1 VTHTIAPASAARRIA
16 RRAPR
21 GFTLVE
27 LLVAITLGLFLIIGL
42 ITLVV
47 SNVTN
52 RSELDKSA
60 RQIESGRHAIHL
72 LAGDLQNAGYF
83 GIAATTEYTGAL
95 PATCPTAVADL
106 GYVPKTSPGIST
118 VPLPVYAVTAVPGC
132 IDNVV
137 PNTAILVVS
146 RIHTKPI
153 LASAK
158 VATETYMQL
167 SNCATDI
174 LPFGVA
180 RGSASFP
187 LLNKDCTAVAPL
199 RKVVHRIYFLSSCNV
214 CGSDTTPTLKVAELV
229 NGAMVTTPLSE
240 GIENLQYD
248 YGIDMDGDGA
258 PDCYTSNPSAPPAT
272 ETAACP
278 ATTPPH
284 VWTDATAN
292 WTSVMAVR
300 VHLLARNVD
309 KSAGWSDASKYDMG
323 LASGQV
329 GPFADAF
336 KRHVYS
342 TTVRLYNG
350 SGQREQ
356 P

>member
-1 VTHTIAPASAARRIA
+1 MTRSTSTRQAS
-16 RRAPR
+16 RRAAR
-21 GFTLVE
+21 GFTLIE
-27 LLVAITLGLFLIIGL
+27 LMVAITLGLFLIIGL

-47 SNVTN
+47 SNVTTRN
-52 RSELDKSA
+52 ELDKSA
-60 RQIESGRHAIHL
+60 RQIDSGRYAVQV
-72 LAGDLQNAGYF
+72 LADDLQNAGYF
-83 GIAATTEYTGAL
+83 GIAATTEYTGVT
-95 PATCPTAVADL
+95 PAICPSAVADL
-106 GYVPKTSPGIST
+106 GYLPKTSPGISA
-118 VPLPVYAVTAVPGC
+118 VPLPVYAVTSTPGC
-132 IDNVV
+132 ITNVV
-137 PNTAILVVS
+137 PNTAILIVS
-146 RIHTKPI
+146 RVNTKPI
-153 LASAK
+153 LATAK
-158 VATETYMQL
+158 VASETYMQL
-167 SNCATDI
+167 SSCATDL
-174 LPFGVA
+174 LPFKVA
-180 RGSASFP
+180 AGSASFT
-187 LLNKDCTAVAPL
+187 LLSKDCSTASPL

-258 PDCYTSNPSAPPAT
+258 PDCYTSNPTAPPAV

-278 ATTPPH
+278 TTAPPH

-300 VHLLARNVD
+300 IHLLARNVD
-309 KSAGWSDASKYDMG
+309 KTGGWSDASQYDMG

-329 GPFADAF
+329 GPFSDAY